1 MSKKQKRPLS
11 VSTAIEVAKFRLS
24 HQYSIPTE
32 HHYNLLMGI
41 GANKDDL
48 RKYILYSHTIDI
60 DAIIDA
66 IEASEET
73 SKHLLNSKSF
83 VRNLANS
90 YNYCKDLQNILAEK
104 RGILWMVE
112 NDFMVITEIWNEFF
126 KNATNEQLDKLIPHI
141 SVMHNGIECILKS
154 NYLPLIK
161 ECVKTFVIA
170 PKYEPLLLRFDDV
183 SLYEEWFD
191 ENENISPETID
202 VIVSE
207 KSDEIV
213 SMLVSKFE
221 LNDEQTSLLIKRKNW
236 DLLASQLNIQ
246 EETMSS
252 SNVALLTKIADDE
265 LFEKF
270 ALADS
275 NELGDVLQFP
285 KIFFE
290 RLFEPQNREI
300 LKKFLTYNN
309 LPSEFE
315 IRLLQSD
322 DNELKESY
330 CSETRLEDETA
341 IFVLKSGNDKLIEQ
355 MISGNR
361 IGYYAEA
368 WLFKSDLHEYM
379 KTYLSCNNHYLCPFS
394 EAVLLRHGPV
404 DIVKEHITKM
414 EEVSELSFRA
424 VMERG
429 NVDIIK
435 DILKIYPHFNL
446 KERFMQIF
454 FEFAPVDVIICH
466 FDKYYPKAEG
476 LIGLPKQWDDT
487 SRYVLTLINRNDVTL
502 QRYFVNRFK
511 LMTDDVSDFIKYGN
525 RDVIFDYIKN
535 NELEDSDTVTAL
547 LNRRDAEITA
557 YYLDKYEILDYTLE
571 EIILTYFDEEIVRK
585 LQNKAGFGDYSVRE
599 MLDI

>member
-170 PKYEPLLLRFDDV
+170 PKYEHLLLRFDDV

-191 ENENISPETID
+191 ENEKISPETID

-341 IFVLKSGNDKLIEQ
+341 IFVLKSGDDKLIEQ

-429 NVDIIK
+429 DVDIIK

-446 KERFMQIF
+446 KERYMQIF

-487 SRYVLTLINRNDVTL
+487 SRYVLALINRNDVTL

-585 LQNKAGFGDYSVRE
+585 LQNKAGFGDCGVKE

>member
-1 MSKKQKRPLS
+1 MSKKHPLA
-11 VSTAIEVAKFRLS
+11 VSTAFEVSKFKLS
-24 HQYSIPTE
+24 SQYSIPEE

-41 GANKDDL
+41 GACKNDL
-48 RKYILYSHTIDI
+48 IKYTSYGHSISI

-66 IEASEET
+66 INASEKT
-73 SKHLLNSKSF
+73 SKPLLNSKFF
-83 VRNLANS
+83 VKLITTS
-90 YNYCKDLQNILAEK
+90 YGYNKDIQHILAET
-104 RGILWMVE
+104 RGIFWMIE

-141 SVMHNGIECILKS
+141 SAMHNGIECILKS

-161 ECVKTFVIA
+161 ECVKMFVTTQ
-170 PKYEPLLLRFDDV
+170 KYEHLLLRFDDV
-183 SLYEEWFD
+183 SLYEAWINK
-191 ENENISPETID
+191 NETFLPETID

-213 SMLVSKFE
+213 SMLVSRFE

-236 DLLASQLNIQ
+236 DLLKSQLSIQ

-270 ALADS
+270 ALADR
-275 NELGDVLQFP
+275 NELGDVLKFP

-315 IRLLQSD
+315 IRLLRSD

-341 IFVLKSGNDKLIEQ
+341 IFVLKSGDDKLIEQ
-355 MISGNR
+355 MISCDR

-368 WLFKSDLHEYM
+368 WLFKSDLHDYM

-429 NVDIIK
+429 DVDIIK

-454 FEFAPVDVIICH
+454 FEFAPADVIICH
-466 FDKYYPKAEG
+466 FDKYYPKTEG
-476 LIGLPKQWDDT
+476 LIELPKQWDDT
-487 SRYVLTLINRNDVTL
+487 SRYVLALTNRNDVTL
-502 QRYFVNRFK
+502 QRYFVNRFE
-511 LMTDDVSDFIKYGN
+511 LMTDDISDFIKYGN

-535 NELEDSDTVTAL
+535 NELEDSDTITAL

-585 LQNKAGFGDYSVRE
+585 LQNKAGFGDCGVRE